1 MLAFLL
7 ASALFSLIQRV
18 SATTKTI
25 LKTSGETMTNTKI
38 LVVMETLSVFA
49 LVLVF
54 VATMVEFIQAVG
66 RPRWLL
72 VNPVLRKIGCPWLR
86 WISVV
91 VVNFAVRVNTD

>member
-38 LVVMETLSVFA
+38 LVVMETLSAFA

-66 RPRWLL
+66 RPRRLL
-72 VNPVLRKIGCPWLR
+72 VNSVLRKIGCPWLR
-86 WISVV
+86 
-91 VVNFAVRVNTD
+91 